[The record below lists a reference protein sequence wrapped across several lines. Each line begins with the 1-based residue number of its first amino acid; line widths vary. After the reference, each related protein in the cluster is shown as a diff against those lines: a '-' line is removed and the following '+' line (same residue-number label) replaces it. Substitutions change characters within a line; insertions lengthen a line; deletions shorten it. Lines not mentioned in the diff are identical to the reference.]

1 MVSFLFLVVPNPPGG
16 AGYLFLLFSG
26 IYSSLHIHMDDVVA
40 MALHILLLS
49 SHFIHIL
56 SFLDLSSGS
65 VVWHFHPFLQPP
77 VNFFGRKF
85 EGIRPLL
92 LPHASSPPSKNG
104 FIPRGTPANI
114 CPLKGSGK
122 EDNGNGKKCI
132 ITGIQI
138 HTLFISQ
145 IPFY

>member
-1 MVSFLFLVVPNPPGG
+1 MGSFLFLVVPNPPGG

-26 IYSSLHIHMDDVVA
+26 IYSPLHIHMDDVVA
-40 MALHILLLS
+40 MAYIFSSFTTFFHFWTCHQALLFGTFTL
-49 SHFIHIL
+49 
-56 SFLDLSSGS
+56 
-65 VVWHFHPFLQPP
+65 FLQPP

-92 LPHASSPPSKNG
+92 LPRASSPPSKKG
-104 FIPRGTPANI
+104 FIPRGTSANI

-132 ITGIQI
+132 ITRIQI